1 MKYSGSIRTLANTE
15 KILNWLNQ
23 HNLSEKDLAEKLGYD
38 VVYLKRVLHQ
48 KEEISIEFMKKLC
61 NLTKLELKDVSVT
74 ERKHF
79 FLGDQIKRFRVEKG
93 ISQEE
98 LGKAIGVS
106 KQAVSSYETGVRDP
120 NPEQRHKLADFFEIT
135 EAELFGSQPI
145 DKSLSPEILEA
156 LQDPV
161 AVKALL
167 VTFKNTQD
175 IKNTIKSLLDCLP
188 SLSPEKRQAILALC
202 K

>member
-1 MKYSGSIRTLANTE
+1 MKYSGSIRILANTE
-15 KILNWLNQ
+15 KLLSWLKQ

-38 VVYLKRVLHQ
+38 VAYLKSVLHQ
-48 KEEISIEFMKKLC
+48 KEEISVEFMKKLS
-61 NLTKLELKDVSVT
+61 NLTKLDLKDITIT

-79 FLGDQIKRFRVEKG
+79 FLGDQIKRLRVEKG
-93 ISQEE
+93 LSQEE
-98 LGKAIGVS
+98 LGKAIDVS
-106 KQAVSSYETGVRDP
+106 KQAISSYETGVRDP
-120 NPEQRHKLADFFEIT
+120 NPEQRHKLVEIFGIT
-135 EAELFGSQPI
+135 EAELFGGMPP
-145 DKSLSPEILEA
+145 DKNLDPEILEA

-167 VTFKNTQD
+167 VTFKNSQD